1 MMFTFVDYVV
11 MILAFVAACVLL
23 DLMKKIYTDW
33 KTRRIQKKLAGA
45 DIDGDKLLYE
55 SPDREIV
62 KAEAERD
69 KENYD
74 WLQRV
79 SSLSCEDLHYLMTVS
94 NCGIFTLSERR
105 QIMEMLLEKSIKKRE
120 EEKNCIEKMNN
131 SWNKISMDRKVS
143 SFRYPKPP
151 INLNDFE
158 YEMQTVLARFCGER
172 IELVK
177 DGKRYELVFDC
188 TERMIQELED

>member
-1 MMFTFVDYVV
+1 MFTFVDYVV
-11 MILAFVAACVLL
+11 MILAFVAACGLL

-94 NCGIFTLSERR
+94 NCGVFTLSERR

-120 EEKNCIEKMNN
+120 EEKNEIEKLNRTWIRT
-131 SWNKISMDRKVS
+131 SKGESDVL
-143 SFRYPKPP
+143 RYCKPP